1 MGLHVKKDD
10 MPLVSSPDDELWVVF
25 RDFEGLAVAWI
36 QSDTSDAV
44 VEVASADVV
53 DRDLLGAATVLTY
66 TQKGIVQR
74 VLLPVGGTT
83 TDKVTRIKPT
93 SGKVS
98 VSVASPSE
106 FRFFI
111 ENSRVFET

>member
-10 MPLVSSPDDELWVVF
+10 MPLVAAPDDELWIVF

-36 QSDTSDAV
+36 QSDTSNAT
-44 VEVASADVV
+44 VEVASADTV
-53 DRDLLGAATVLTY
+53 DRDLLGTATVLSY
-66 TQKGIVQR
+66 TQRGIVQR

-93 SGKVS
+93 AGKIS

-111 ENSRVFET
+111 ENSSVFET

>member
-10 MPLVSSPDDELWVVF
+10 MPLVASPDDELWIVF

-36 QSDTSDAV
+36 QSVSGSAT

-53 DRDLLGAATVLTY
+53 DRDLLGAPTVLSY
-66 TQKGIVQR
+66 TQKSIVQR

-93 SGKVS
+93 AGRVA

-111 ENSRVFET
+111 ENSNVFET